1 MKMKIEEGKSYCT
14 ASGGSFGPMEK
25 IEDEHGD
32 FYFID
37 VKYAPLAWTSSGEC
51 LHDDSFDLVREDIK
65 NPPNK
70 RSSILQEAE
79 ALINGPREYHYGT
92 PRDNFQRIAL
102 GWSVLLDAD
111 VSPEQVALCMA
122 WLKMARLVNGPHE
135 DSYVDGAAYLAL
147 AGELALG

>member
-1 MKMKIEEGKSYCT
+1 MNTRAE
-14 ASGGSFGPMEK
+14 
-25 IEDEHGD
+25 
-32 FYFID
+32 
-37 VKYAPLAWTSSGEC
+37 
-51 LHDDSFDLVREDIK
+51 
-65 NPPNK
+65 
-70 RSSILQEAE
+70 ILNAAE
-79 ALINGPREYHYGT
+79 SLINGEREHHYGT
-92 PRDNFQRIAL
+92 PQENFQRIAL